1 MVTLYIMLSLSD
13 FNLGKATG
21 CFVDQSKVETEE
33 DAPVTAYYLWLPY
46 LLAVCFT
53 LARLPRSTWKRFF
66 ENGLIRHILKGK
78 SESPTSPMRGGGGQ
92 NMGNQNSQAN
102 QKKNREI
109 AENFLDFRHRY
120 YNVHLY
126 CLSIKTSFTTSSN
139 TTNSV
144 TSTEA
149 TITTISIIYSTPIFN
164 FSTPFAGMQST
175 TFGSAS
181 ARPSTL

>member
-1 MVTLYIMLSLSD
+1 M
-13 FNLGKATG
+13 
-21 CFVDQSKVETEE
+21 DQSKVETEE

-92 NMGNQNSQAN
+92 NMGNVNSQAN

-109 AENFLDFRHRY
+109 AENFLDFRHR
-120 YNVHLY
+120 
-126 CLSIKTSFTTSSN
+126 
-139 TTNSV
+139 
-144 TSTEA
+144 
-149 TITTISIIYSTPIFN
+149 
-164 FSTPFAGMQST
+164 
-175 TFGSAS
+175 
-181 ARPSTL
+181 